1 MGNCYHAVLAQG
13 TAGRVIGA
21 GHMRIVKGQVEV
33 FGESVGYEIQAT
45 EKDREILQNYLIN

>member
-1 MGNCYHAVLAQG
+1 
-13 TAGRVIGA
+13 
-21 GHMRIVKGQVEV
+21 V